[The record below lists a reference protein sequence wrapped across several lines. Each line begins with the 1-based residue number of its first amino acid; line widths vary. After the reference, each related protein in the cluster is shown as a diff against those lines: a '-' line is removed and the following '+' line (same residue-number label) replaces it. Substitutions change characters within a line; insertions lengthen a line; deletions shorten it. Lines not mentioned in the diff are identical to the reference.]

1 MDRRGRHLWR
11 NPLGRHPEIA
21 SHAHWVEPLLV
32 GRIEFRE
39 ATSGSLRH
47 PAWKGI
53 RSDVLPEQVRA
64 PAP

>member
-1 MDRRGRHLWR
+1 M
-11 NPLGRHPEIA
+11 
-21 SHAHWVEPLLV
+21 EPLLV
-32 GRIEFRE
+32 GQIEFRE

-47 PAWKGI
+47 TAWKGI